1 MPSAE
6 HDKIPSER
14 PPPGPETL
22 ARHIV
27 DALARRG
34 VERMFGIP
42 GGGSSLA
49 LIAAAETVGIDFVL
63 TRGETAA
70 AIMAAVTGELSGAPG
85 VVLTGIGPG
94 AASAVN
100 GIAYAHLEQAPV
112 ILLTDGPA
120 SSLHQAIDQSAL
132 YAPIT
137 KTRGRLR
144 PENGRADIEA
154 GIETALTAP
163 WGPVQFD
170 LTAAD
175 AAAPVS
181 AATTPAP
188 IARTAHVGSRSL
200 DKARN
205 LLAAS
210 RRPVVLAG
218 LEARHGR
225 APSAL
230 RQLVEALCCPLL
242 PTYKAKG
249 VLPDSHESVVGLFT
263 GAAAESDCI
272 QRSDLIVMF
281 GLDPVEMIPGDWR
294 YEAPILEL
302 RPSAGAE
309 LPAPPE
315 CRVIGPLADTV
326 RALLTAEAASEW
338 SATEVGEFR
347 RRLRARLRL
356 AGSGHTAQ
364 NVVEALSEKAPAGC
378 RLAVDAGAHMFSALA
393 FWQAEQPFGVLKSN
407 GLSTM
412 GFALP
417 AAIASVLQEPDRP
430 VVAITGDGGLMMCL
444 CELATAAARGCPIV
458 VVVLNDAALSLI
470 DIKQQA
476 ERHATRS
483 LRYPRVDFAAAARA
497 LGCRAWH
504 LEGEGQLQPVLQ
516 DAFDGDGPALI
527 DIAIDSSGYG
537 DQLKALR
544 G

>member
-1 MPSAE
+1 MP
-6 HDKIPSER
+6 R
-14 PPPGPETL
+14 PETL
-22 ARHIV
+22 AQHIV

-34 VERMFGIP
+34 VKRMFGIP

-49 LIAAAETVGIDFVL
+49 LIAAAEAVGIDFVL

-70 AIMAAVTGELSGAPG
+70 AIMAAVTGELSGTPG

-100 GIAYAHLEQAPV
+100 GIACAHLEQAPV

-120 SSLHQAIDQSAL
+120 SSLHQAIDQNAL

-163 WGPVQFD
+163 WGPIQFD

-181 AATTPAP
+181 GATNPAP
-188 IARTAHVGSRSL
+188 IARTIHAGSRSL
-200 DKARN
+200 DKARD
-205 LLAAS
+205 LLATS

-218 LEARHGR
+218 LEARHGQ

-230 RQLVEALCCPLL
+230 RKLVETLSCPLL

-281 GLDPVEMIPGDWR
+281 GLDPVEMIPGEWR

-302 RPSAGAE
+302 RPAE
-309 LPAPPE
+309 GNRLPVTPE
-315 CRVIGPLADTV
+315 CRTVGPLADTV
-326 RALLTAEAASEW
+326 RGLLTAAAASEW
-338 SATEVGEFR
+338 SATEVGELR
-347 RRLRARLRL
+347 RRMRACLSI

-364 NVVEALSEKAPAGC
+364 SVVEALSEESPAGC

-412 GFALP
+412 GYALP

-444 CELATAAARGCPIV
+444 SELATAAARECPIV

-476 ERHATRS
+476 ERHGSRS
-483 LRYPRVDFAAAARA
+483 LRYPRVDFAATARA
-497 LGCRAWH
+497 LGCRAWQIGADA
-504 LEGEGQLQPVLQ
+504 LLSPVLS
-516 DAFDGDGPALI
+516 DAFATKGPALI
-527 DIAIDSSGYG
+527 DIAIDPSGYG